1 MDSFCSTALHARR
14 SVAPSAT
21 LLHPSRV
28 PAPRLPATPRLRYKF
43 VSQMSAG
50 PFPCLHRASF
60 PLPNSAQTLATP
72 SLLLISFSIER
83 MTISVRVSRL
93 SLIRFNTGVFP
104 YLVLLFSR
112 RAALPQPPP
121 SERGLRSKESLL
133 NFHAAC
139 RIKPALRA
147 REFFRP
153 AFLLRPAV
161 SRGRKQRKDPL

>member
-1 MDSFCSTALHARR
+1 MHVDRW
-14 SVAPSAT
+14 
-21 LLHPSRV
+21 
-28 PAPRLPATPRLRYKF
+28 RLRQHYF
-43 VSQMSAG
+43 ILPECRHPACQQ
-50 PFPCLHRASF
+50 PRACDTSSF
-60 PLPNSAQTLATP
+60 HKCPPVHSHVCTVPRSLFQNSAQTLATP